1 MDLSR
6 NETMVMQSKLMFHSD
21 YTLALKWLDTKGVK
35 LSVAG
40 YYKILKR
47 LNESGAERLF
57 HIGQQFPAFHAD
69 EIEKFLMIE
78 SQLYEQ
84 YYTEK
89 EPINKARILKMI
101 ADIQPLITSLY
112 DSTQY
117 VLETN
122 AKFKDIL
129 SRREKESTAQV

>member
-1 MDLSR
+1 MDLTAK
-6 NETMVMQSKLMFHSD
+6 ETAIIQSKLMFQKD
-21 YTLALKWLDTKGVK
+21 WTLAIKWLETKGYKV
-35 LSVAG
+35 SQTA
-40 YYKILKR
+40 YYDNLRR
-47 LNESGAERLF
+47 LNRSGAERLF
-57 HIGQQFPAFHAD
+57 NIGQQFPAFHAD

-89 EPINKARILKMI
+89 EPLNKARILKMI

-129 SRREKESTAQV
+129 SRREKEPTVTV

>member
-1 MDLSR
+1 MDLSGK
-6 NETMVMQSKLMFHSD
+6 ETAVIQSKLMFQKD
-21 YTLALKWLDTKGVK
+21 YLLALKWLETKGYK
-35 LSVAG
+35 LSRTS
-40 YYKILKR
+40 YYDNLKR
-47 LNESGAERLF
+47 LNDSGAERLF
-57 HIGQQFPAFHAD
+57 SIGQHFPAFHAD

-84 YYTEK
+84 YYQEK
-89 EPINKARILKMI
+89 EPLNKARILKMV

-117 VLETN
+117 VLEIN

-129 SRREKESTAQV
+129 SRREEKPVSII

>member
-1 MDLSR
+1 MDLTAK
-6 NETMVMQSKLMFHSD
+6 ETAIIQSKLMFQKD
-21 YTLALKWLDTKGVK
+21 YQLALKWLETKGFK
-35 LSVAG
+35 LSVTT
-40 YYKILKR
+40 YYDNLRR
-47 LNESGAERLF
+47 LNKSGAERLF

-69 EIEKFLMIE
+69 EIEKFLLIE

-84 YYTEK
+84 YYQER
-89 EPINKARILKMI
+89 EPLNKARILKMI

-129 SRREKESTAQV
+129 SRREEKPTVAV